1 MITLAGGDISIRG
14 NNNMDEKIPGISDQ
28 PVLVVD
34 DLKSARAV
42 LSDMLKDLGFA
53 KVLEA
58 SDGTEALGMLKKSPV
73 QLILCDFLME
83 GMNGIEFL
91 EHLRN
96 TSQNAHPPVI
106 FVSALG
112 DVSSV
117 ESAMKLGAT
126 DYLVKP
132 VSFRKFKR
140 KIESTLCAKSG
151 LLASC

>member
-1 MITLAGGDISIRG
+1 
-14 NNNMDEKIPGISDQ
+14 MDEKIPGISNE
-28 PVLVVD
+28 PVLVID

-42 LSDMLKDLGFA
+42 LSDMLKDLGFPRI
-53 KVLEA
+53 LEA
-58 SDGTEALGMLKKSPV
+58 SDGDEALKMLQKNPV

-91 EHLRN
+91 EHLKN
-96 TSQNAHPPVI
+96 LSANGHAPVI

-140 KIESTLCAKSG
+140 KIESTLLPKSG
-151 LLASC
+151 SLASC

>member
-1 MITLAGGDISIRG
+1 
-14 NNNMDEKIPGISDQ
+14 
-28 PVLVVD
+28 
-34 DLKSARAV
+34 
-42 LSDMLKDLGFA
+42 
-53 KVLEA
+53 
-58 SDGTEALGMLKKSPV
+58 MLKKNPV

-91 EHLRN
+91 EQLKDSHD
-96 TSQNAHPPVI
+96 SEHPPVI

-140 KIESTLCAKSG
+140 KIESTLCPRDAI
-151 LLASC
+151 LASC

>member
-1 MITLAGGDISIRG
+1 MISLAEGEFSNRSE
-14 NNNMDEKIPGISDQ
+14 NKMDEKIPGISDQ
-28 PVLVVD
+28 PVLVID

-42 LSDMLKDLGFA
+42 LSDMLKDLGFP

-58 SDGTEALGMLKKSPV
+58 GDGKEALGMLKKNPV

-91 EHLRN
+91 EQLKDSHN
-96 TSQNAHPPVI
+96 SEHPPVI

-140 KIESTLCAKSG
+140 KIESTLCPRDAI
-151 LLASC
+151 LASC

>member
-1 MITLAGGDISIRG
+1 MITSAAEGFSSKGD
-14 NNNMDEKIPGISDQ
+14 NNMDEKIPGISDQ
-28 PVLVVD
+28 PVLVID

-42 LSDMLKDLGFA
+42 LSDMLKDLGFLRI
-53 KVLEA
+53 LEA
-58 SDGTEALGMLKKSPV
+58 SDGDEALKMLQKNPV

-91 EHLRN
+91 EHLKN
-96 TSQNAHPPVI
+96 SSQNEHAPVI

-140 KIESTLCAKSG
+140 KIESTLLPKSG
-151 LLASC
+151 TLASC